1 MVNKLRI
8 SGIVEESIVD
18 GPGVRFVIFAQGC
31 MHNCKGCHNPQ
42 TFALDGG
49 FLITLDEVFKSISK
63 NSLISGVTFSGGEP
77 FLQAMNFSKL
87 AKMVHSINLSVMA
100 YTGYIFE
107 NLLTN
112 GKNSNECVVDL
123 LNNIDILVDG
133 PFKIKEKSLLLK
145 FKGSK
150 NQRIID
156 VKKSLKEG
164 KTVVIG

>member
-1 MVNKLRI
+1 MI
-8 SGIVEESIVD
+8 EESIVD

-31 MHNCKGCHNPQ
+31 IHNCKGCHNPQ

-49 FLITLDEVFKSISK
+49 FLVTLDEVFKSISK
-63 NSLISGVTFSGGEP
+63 NSLITGVTFSGGEP
-77 FLQAMNFSKL
+77 FLQATNFSKL
-87 AKMVHSINLSVMA
+87 AKKVHSIGLGVMA

-107 NLLTN
+107 NLLSN
-112 GKNSNECVVDL
+112 GRNFNEGMFDL

-133 PFKIKEKSLLLK
+133 PFKIKDKSLLLK

>member
-1 MVNKLRI
+1 M
-8 SGIVEESIVD
+8 D

-63 NSLISGVTFSGGEP
+63 NPLISGVTFSGGEP

-133 PFKIKEKSLLLK
+133 PFKIKEKNILLK